1 MTDLTEDQEH
11 ALATFKAALHLPK
24 GGFHVL
30 IVELCKQYQLPFQTC
45 RSVLKKAQKS
55 IESKIRLNFQ
65 DIDNSDLTQKNWLS
79 LIHATLTDLA
89 KDNQPLMESMTGGT
103 RYRKLISDM
112 QQSSDDSDREM
123 QRDRLLTIY
132 EQEVYKSLAA
142 MLHTSALYWELRDDL
157 FEMSDERL
165 AKFADYTQHV
175 EAIRHL
181 QQLSLQ
187 MKAS

>member
-45 RSVLKKAQKS
+45 RAVLKKTQKS
-55 IESKIRLNFQ
+55 IELKVRLNFQ
-65 DIDNSDLTQKNWLS
+65 NVEPSDLTQEHWLR
-79 LIHATLTDLA
+79 LIHETLANLA
-89 KDNQPLMESMTGGT
+89 KDNKPLMESMTSGE
-103 RYRKLISDM
+103 RYCQLISDM
-112 QQSSDDSDREM
+112 QQSFDAGDREM
-123 QRDRLLTIY
+123 QLDKLLTIY
-132 EQEVYKSLAA
+132 EQEVYKSLGA

-157 FEMSDERL
+157 FAMSDEQL
-165 AKFADYTQHV
+165 AKFADYPQHV
-175 EAIRHL
+175 DAIKHL

-187 MKAS
+187 IESN